1 MLATRLCYRMT
12 LLLFLLAVPGW
23 SMAAVADPA
32 DELGQAL
39 ARDGM
44 TGIVWSIVDGETI
57 TVGAEGFS
65 DQPAGRS
72 LRADDRV
79 HVGSIAKTVVALG
92 VLRLVSEG
100 RISLDQSVERLL
112 PGVAFDNRW
121 RPASP
126 VTVRHLLD
134 HTAGLEDARLWHIFS
149 AQTGPNDP
157 LKEIIARD
165 PEILKIRTRPGQI
178 FSYSNVGYTLL
189 GMIIERVT
197 RTPYER
203 WLDRNILGPIG
214 MVDSTAAFRTQ
225 QGAGRDAR
233 LAWGHQ
239 DRGDRVAAM
248 PVAVRPAGQL
258 TTTPRDM
265 ARLAQFLM
273 GDGSA
278 DGTQIV
284 RPDLLA
290 AMAQPR
296 HGAARAGL
304 VDGYALGLGL
314 FDRFGQAGRCH
325 GGDIVGFRAML
336 CLYPQEKK
344 AYFRSINID
353 KEGADYRQFDRMLI
367 ASLTLPTVLP
377 AGAAPLGRTYMGW
390 GGRYVP
396 LVSRVAIGRYP
407 ELLSDGIDV
416 AITATGATIKQ
427 DDGKIVELV
436 AVGRNLLRDRDKVRP
451 SHVLHAG
458 PGGRQLISTD
468 FRTFRHAHWAER
480 PALLTGLF
488 AGLGGLA
495 YLLLVA
501 PIVAWR
507 TKRPVVSPVL
517 VVFAICPVVGALL
530 FVQPFQ
536 RLGDLTPG
544 SGLLAL
550 VTIALPVALAW
561 QGLAVW
567 RSRYAGR
574 RIELLATVAALQ
586 WIGTLAAFGL
596 VPLFLWK

>member
-1 MLATRLCYRMT
+1 MIAT
-12 LLLFLLAVPGW
+12 LLHCRLALLLALLAIPAG
-23 SMAAVADPA
+23 ATTAVSDPA
-32 DELGQAL
+32 DVLGAAL

-44 TGIVWSIVDGETI
+44 TGIAWSIVDGDSI

-65 DQPAGRS
+65 DQPARRP

-100 RISLDQSVERLL
+100 RVGLDQPVEQLL
-112 PGVAFDNRW
+112 PGVDFDNRW
-121 RPASP
+121 QAASP

-157 LKEIIARD
+157 LAALMARD
-165 PEILKIRTRPGQI
+165 PSVLQIRTRPGQI
-178 FSYSNVGYTLL
+178 FSYSNIGYTLL
-189 GMIIERVT
+189 GMIIERTT

-203 WLDRNILGPIG
+203 WLDHNILAPIG
-214 MVDSTAAFRTQ
+214 MRDSTATFQTQ
-225 QGAGRDAR
+225 RGKGRDAR

-273 GDGSA
+273 GDGRA
-278 DGTQIV
+278 DGVRIV

-290 AMAQPR
+290 AMARPR

-314 FDRFGQAGRCH
+314 FDRAGHVGRCH

-336 CLYPQEKK
+336 CLYPEDKK

-367 ASLTLPTVLP
+367 ASLNLPT
-377 AGAAPLGRTYMGW
+377 ASRSQAAPLASIYLGW

-416 AITATGATIKQ
+416 ALTQTGATIRH

-436 AVGRNLLRDRDKVRP
+436 AVGRNLLRDKDKVRP
-451 SHVLHAG
+451 SHVLHAD
-458 PGGRQLISTD
+458 PGGRQLVSTD
-468 FRTFRHAHWAER
+468 FRTFRRAHWAER
-480 PALLTGLF
+480 PALLIGLF
-488 AGLGGLA
+488 AGLGGLL
-495 YLLLVA
+495 YLLLAA

-507 TKRPVVSPVL
+507 TKRQIVSPVL
-517 VVFAICPVVGALL
+517 IVFAICPVVGALL
-530 FVQPFQ
+530 YVQPFQ
-536 RLGDLTPG
+536 QLGDLTPG
-544 SGLLAL
+544 SALLAL
-550 VTIALPVALAW
+550 VTIALPLALVW
-561 QGLAVW
+561 QGVTAW

-574 RIELLATVAALQ
+574 RIELLAAAAALQ
-586 WIGTLAAFGL
+586 WLGTLAAFGL
-596 VPLFLWK
+596 VPLLLWK